1 MIKSIDKKYSR
12 WAIFLS
18 VIALV
23 ASFTLG
29 SIWIFDVKELS
40 VVNSDTFISALIAVL
55 GLLFTILMGWNIYSV
70 IDVRQYRD
78 EMNKTKQELDSRD
91 EKQVNISQAYAY
103 YGLAELY
110 LEQKKYVSSYLKYI
124 SSVLYFEKA
133 NEYNLALHA
142 YGRIYF
148 LIRALIR
155 KYDDNKGTYVLD
167 NDMHDDLSYGKDLA
181 ELYILELGEY
191 DAKETHKTFMHYLT
205 MYSKRIKVENTTF
218 SVYSRDADIKQC
230 PIAIYL
236 LMNDNE
242 FICKTMSYDKYL
254 GLLQC
259 ELKLNHNIVA
269 IAEFTSLEECKEV
282 YDKIDA
288 EEIIGFNKRNI
299 S

>member
-110 LEQKKYVSSYLKYI
+110 LEQKKYVSS
-124 SSVLYFEKA
+124 
-133 NEYNLALHA
+133 
-142 YGRIYF
+142 
-148 LIRALIR
+148 
-155 KYDDNKGTYVLD
+155 
-167 NDMHDDLSYGKDLA
+167 
-181 ELYILELGEY
+181 
-191 DAKETHKTFMHYLT
+191 
-205 MYSKRIKVENTTF
+205 
-218 SVYSRDADIKQC
+218 
-230 PIAIYL
+230 
-236 LMNDNE
+236 
-242 FICKTMSYDKYL
+242 
-254 GLLQC
+254 
-259 ELKLNHNIVA
+259 
-269 IAEFTSLEECKEV
+269 
-282 YDKIDA
+282 
-288 EEIIGFNKRNI
+288 
-299 S
+299 

>member
-1 MIKSIDKKYSR
+1 MKKSLDKKCSN
-12 WAIFLS
+12 WAIFLAI
-18 VIALV
+18 VALV
-23 ASFTLG
+23 ISFTIGLT
-29 SIWIFDVKELS
+29 WILSVKELS
-40 VVNSDTFISALIAVL
+40 VVNSDTFISALISVL

-70 IDVRQYRD
+70 IDVRQYKE

-124 SSVLYFEKA
+124 SSILYFGKA

-167 NDMHDDLSYGKDLA
+167 NDMYDDLSYGKDLA

-218 SVYSRDADIKQC
+218 SVYSRDADIKQR

-236 LMNDNE
+236 LMNDE
-242 FICKTMSYDKYL
+242 KCICKTMSHDEYL

-269 IAEFTSLEECKEV
+269 IAEFTSLEDCKGV
-282 YDKIDA
+282 YDKISA
-288 EEIIGFNKRNI
+288 PEIIKGNKNTQ